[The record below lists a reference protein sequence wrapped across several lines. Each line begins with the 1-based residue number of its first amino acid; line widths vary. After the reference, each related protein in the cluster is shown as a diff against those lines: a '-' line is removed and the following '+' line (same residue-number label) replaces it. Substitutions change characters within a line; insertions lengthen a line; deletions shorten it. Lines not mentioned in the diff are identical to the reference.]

1 MRKILLVSVMLS
13 GMAGNVSYAFG
24 AESLYAR
31 IGGQPVVAGVVDQL
45 VETVAHDPTVNQ
57 SFDKVNLKR
66 LKEKLAEQICAL
78 SGGGCVYTGDDM
90 IRVHKGLRINERE
103 FFALVEALRGALDSH
118 GVAQREKNELL
129 AILAPMKR
137 LVVEK

>member
-1 MRKILLVSVMLS
+1 MRKTLLVSAMLS
-13 GMAGNVSYAFG
+13 GMAGNVSSAFG

-45 VETVAHDPTVNQ
+45 VETVAHDPGVNQ

-90 IRVHKGLRINERE
+90 KQVHKGLKIDERE
-103 FFALVEALRGALDSH
+103 FFALVEALREALHSH
-118 GVAQREKNELL
+118 GVSGRENNELL